1 MLSRREA
8 SRDDPLLG
16 EQYAPSVGGEEE
28 KKNAARV
35 AAFCFEGPLRSARVG
50 AASGIFLRTPKRS
63 PLAKSLSRTATKQW
77 RVFSPNLNAGS
88 VSVPLAPQTRRAIC
102 HTDVPCGSPQF

>member
-1 MLSRREA
+1 MTRFLA
-8 SRDDPLLG
+8 STMRPVL
-16 EQYAPSVGGEEE
+16 GGEEE

-35 AAFCFEGPLRSARVG
+35 AAFCFERPLRSARVG

-63 PLAKSLSRTATKQW
+63 PLTKSLSRTATKQW
-77 RVFSPNLNAGS
+77 RVFSPSLNADS
-88 VSVPLAPQTRRAIC
+88 VFVPLAPQTRRAIC